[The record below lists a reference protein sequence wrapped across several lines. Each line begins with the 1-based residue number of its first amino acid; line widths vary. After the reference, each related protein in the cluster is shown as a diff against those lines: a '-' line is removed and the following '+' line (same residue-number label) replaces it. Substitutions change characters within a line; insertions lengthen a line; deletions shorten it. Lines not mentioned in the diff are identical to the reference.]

1 MKVVY
6 NHNDSYKFNY
16 AGCLLEE
23 NEAISLLQKEVK
35 EKLLDEPQRKDFSA
49 TLENLKNETGFE
61 KSEQLL
67 LDIQA
72 LANEKVN
79 AREFEI
85 GEVLAEVILEKDFS
99 CRFYWNKLRD
109 ARNPKGNMTGADL
122 VGFIHYDNEVLF
134 LFGEVKTSSEYNSP
148 PQVLTQERTGM
159 IDQLKDLYCNHQKR
173 LILIKYLQSKIN
185 LDENIKNDFNSAICS
200 YYSPDNNYQL
210 FGVLIRDIGANEED
224 IKTVY
229 DTLKETILEP
239 TGIRLLAVY
248 MPVKKEKWLS
258 IINQE
263 EKNEHY

>member
-23 NEAISLLQKEVK
+23 NEAISLLQKDVK
-35 EKLLDEPQRKDFSA
+35 EKLLDEPQRKDFLA

-72 LANEKVN
+72 LANEKIN

-85 GEVLAEVILEKDFS
+85 GEALAEVILEKNFR

-122 VGFIHYDNEVLF
+122 VVVIQYENQVLF
-134 LFGEVKTSSEYNSP
+134 LFGEVKTSSEDKHP
-148 PQVLTQERTGM
+148 PQVLTQKNEGM
-159 IDQLKDLYCNHQKR
+159 IDQLKYLYCNHQKR

-185 LDENIKNDFNSAICS
+185 LDDSIKNDFNLAICS

-210 FGVLIRDIGANEED
+210 FGVLIRNTEVDEED
-224 IKTVY
+224 LKTVY
-229 DTLKETILEP
+229 STLKETILDP
-239 TGIRLLAVY
+239 TGLRLLAVY
-248 MPVKKEKWLS
+248 MPLKKEKWLS

-263 EKNEHY
+263 EEL